1 MSEVTYTV
9 DNDYYDLFGISPAAD
24 KKEIARAHKRLAKAC
39 HPDLHPDKEWATER
53 FKEINKAYAILKD
66 PVTKGAYD
74 RLRWAE
80 VGKATHTE
88 RPKPAGPVKQPRK
101 VDVSIDSDQHHRD
114 RLMSYFILGIE
125 VVVMTLFLVMGILAA
140 IKKLKGM

>member
-1 MSEVTYTV
+1 MSEVTYV
-9 DNDYYDLFGISPAAD
+9 ADNDYYDLFGISPAAD

-53 FKEINKAYAILKD
+53 FKEINKAYAILKN

-80 VGKATHTE
+80 TGQGHARE
-88 RPKPAGPVKQPRK
+88 RPTQTGPVKQPK
-101 VDVSIDSDQHHRD
+101 KSAVSIDSDQHHKD
-114 RLMSYFILGIE
+114 RFMGYFILGIE
-125 VVVMTLFLVMGILAA
+125 LVVMTLFLVLGIFAA